1 MNETLKEISDWS
13 CDYKIPNH
21 TYFLNRAGK
30 LVAYIKE
37 GTDDIIHLKTPIFFD
52 KRYRKFIKIKDKS
65 IDIPKEKNVR
75 SFNVKSKDNEYIV
88 SLENNTKFTCTCTG
102 FTYRGKCKHIEAV
115 KNKL

>member
-37 GTDDIIHLKTPIFFD
+37 GTDDIIHLKKFYYLYNHFLISSYLLIFF
-52 KRYRKFIKIKDKS
+52 IVILKIYKQKT
-65 IDIPKEKNVR
+65 IALELIIC
-75 SFNVKSKDNEYIV
+75 FNV
-88 SLENNTKFTCTCTG
+88 
-102 FTYRGKCKHIEAV
+102 
-115 KNKL
+115 